1 MTVLR
6 LGRPRPD
13 IGAMSTESITFT
25 LSFIAGLVDV
35 TSFVLVNG
43 LFAAHITGNIVVLA
57 ADLAVHRPVRLASA
71 LAVVVFIAVT
81 AAFTVAVDTSPRK
94 PSLWTQRFLWLQF
107 AFLAA
112 TAVAA
117 PVLERLA
124 WQGTGAEIVIAV
136 LAVAAMACQ
145 NALLHLTFKRAP
157 STAVMTG
164 NIVASTVALVG
175 LAVAGFGARRGRLR
189 SSTYVADRAADRT
202 DWIALWPLLLGFVA
216 GCALGAL
223 AGRVVNSW
231 AWTAPALVSAVL
243 AVKVT
248 RSGVRSQLLRDA

>member
-1 MTVLR
+1 MTFLR
-6 LGRPRPD
+6 LGRPHPD
-13 IGAMSTESITFT
+13 VGAVSAETITFT

-57 ADLAVHRPVRLASA
+57 ADVALHRPVRLSTA

-81 AAFTVAVDTSPRK
+81 AVFTVAVDISPRA
-94 PSLWTQRFLWLQF
+94 PYRWTQTFLWLQF

-117 PVLERLA
+117 PLVGLMA
-124 WQGTGAEIVIAV
+124 WHGTGVEVVIAV

-164 NIVASTVALVG
+164 NIVASTIALVG
-175 LAVAGFGARRGRLR
+175 LALAGFDARRGRPG
-189 SSTYVADRAADRT
+189 SGMWKADRVADRT
-202 DWIALWPLLLGFVA
+202 DWLALWPLLLGFVG
-216 GCALGAL
+216 GCVFGAF
-223 AGRVVNSW
+223 ASKVMTWW
-231 AWTAPALVSAVL
+231 AWTGPALVSGVL
-243 AVKVT
+243 AVGVT
-248 RSGVRSQLLRDA
+248 RAGLPIRLRRDG